1 MPRKSNILLFPSKEY
16 KLFLLSRNHTLA
28 VQTLNV
34 DIQLARSS
42 YLWCHCVYA
51 WCAQLYRIGICL
63 SICIS
68 VGMPSIEWKWSEWIP
83 LAELSALVAH
93 TVGRSATETAQHC
106 MATHR
111 ANQAS
116 RWHSLDITQERCTEQ
131 KKKKKATCPWQ
142 LYSLA
147 CLDSYPMNWYSKAI
161 YTLVP
166 ETSAFLLR
174 GLNRRATFFLFF
186 FSPKTQT

>member
-1 MPRKSNILLFPSKEY
+1 
-16 KLFLLSRNHTLA
+16 
-28 VQTLNV
+28 
-34 DIQLARSS
+34 
-42 YLWCHCVYA
+42 
-51 WCAQLYRIGICL
+51 
-63 SICIS
+63 
-68 VGMPSIEWKWSEWIP
+68 MPSIEWKWSEWIP
-83 LAELSALVAH
+83 LAEPYALVAH

-131 KKKKKATCPWQ
+131 KKKKKKATCPWQ
-142 LYSLA
+142 LYSVA

-166 ETSAFLLR
+166 DTSVFLLWA
-174 GLNRRATFFLFF
+174 LSRRATFFPFF
-186 FSPKTQT
+186 FFPGHEHKMRESKL

>member
-131 KKKKKATCPWQ
+131 NKKKKKKLRVHGNSIHWPVWTAIQWTDTVRPFTHWCPI
-142 LYSLA
+142 
-147 CLDSYPMNWYSKAI
+147 P
-161 YTLVP
+161 
-166 ETSAFLLR
+166 
-174 GLNRRATFFLFF
+174 RRFCCGV
-186 FSPKTQT
+186 